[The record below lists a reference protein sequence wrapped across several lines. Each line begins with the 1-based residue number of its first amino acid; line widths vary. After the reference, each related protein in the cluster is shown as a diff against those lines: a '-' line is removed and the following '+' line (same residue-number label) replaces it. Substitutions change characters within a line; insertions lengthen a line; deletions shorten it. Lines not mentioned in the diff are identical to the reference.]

1 VMIRRFIT
9 ILLFVCLLIFPYRGV
24 LAKTGPHQEVETSPA
39 DFELLG
45 VEREPD
51 EAVRY
56 IDLPECI
63 EIARQNSVEIKNAH
77 LDFEIAKM
85 KTKTAEVAYRPQVSA
100 GFDYALDDK
109 TSDLSDS
116 NRYEAYIS
124 LSAGKLNST
133 ENFIVLKEAMS
144 SAATAELGLYK
155 EENLLT
161 VSIAERYFNLLSA
174 QKQLELQLAMIK
186 KSHRNYK
193 ETKRKYDSGQAS
205 EVEVLQA
212 DAGYSTHQLNLQLKK
227 SALDYAAM
235 QLSSAIGLN
244 SSTKL
249 RALSVTK
256 IKLFTIDWEQCLET
270 GTKNN
275 RQLKIY
281 QRTIEKLKGLN
292 KLAKRARWPMLSLEG
307 SIGEPH
313 RQEDLY
319 DEDANFGI
327 KLTLSQILF
336 DSGIIKRRI
345 KEFGL
350 EIQKQEKMLQALKKR
365 LIDSLRLHYE
375 SLNNSAKVLELSKKR
390 RDLVKHLA
398 DIMQRSYSMG
408 VISLKQKLDSDS
420 TAEEAEIDYTTAI
433 GNYLMAEY
441 RLKMQMGVN
450 LFDIADEMSEDPAH
464 SGRSNK
470 GNNN

>member
-1 VMIRRFIT
+1 MAQKVMIRRFIT
-9 ILLFVCLLIFPYRGV
+9 ILLFACLLIFPYRGV
-24 LAKTGPHQEVETSPA
+24 LAKTGPHQVVVETPPA
-39 DFELLG
+39 DSELLG
-45 VEREPD
+45 IEGEQD

-56 IDLPECI
+56 ISLQECI
-63 EIARQNSVEIKNAH
+63 GIAWQNSVKIKNAH
-77 LDFEIAKM
+77 LDLEISKL
-85 KTKTAEVAYRPQVSA
+85 KTKSAEVAYRPQVSA

-109 TSDLSDS
+109 ASNLSNS

-144 SAATAELGLYK
+144 SAATAELGVNK

-161 VSIAERYFNLLSA
+161 VSITERYFNLLYA
-174 QKQLELQLAMIK
+174 QKQLELQLAMIRK
-186 KSHRNYK
+186 IRRNYQ
-193 ETKRKYDSGQAS
+193 ETKRKHTSGHAS

-212 DAGYSTHQLNLQLKK
+212 GASYSTHQLKLQLKK
-227 SALDYAAM
+227 NELDYAAM

-249 RALSVTK
+249 RALSITK
-256 IKLFTIDWEQCLET
+256 VELFTIDWEQCLEI

-281 QRTIEKLKGLN
+281 QRTLEKMKGLY

-350 EIQKQEKMLQALKKR
+350 EIKKQEKILQNLKKR
-365 LIDSLRLHYE
+365 FIDSLRLHYD
-375 SLNNSAKVLELSKKR
+375 SLNNSAKTIELSKKR
-390 RDLVKHLA
+390 RDLVSHLA
-398 DIMQRSYSMG
+398 VIMQRSYSMG
-408 VISLKQKLDSDS
+408 IISFKQKLDSDS

-441 RLKMQMGVN
+441 RLKIQMGLN
-450 LFDIADEMSEDPAH
+450 LFSVTDDMSGDPAQ
-464 SGRSNK
+464 
-470 GNNN
+470 

>member
-1 VMIRRFIT
+1 MAQRVRMRRFIT
-9 ILLFVCLLIFPYRGV
+9 ILLFACLLIFHYRGV
-24 LAKTGPHQEVETSPA
+24 LAKTGPHQEEVKTPPVDS
-39 DFELLG
+39 ELLG
-45 VEREPD
+45 VEGEPD
-51 EAVRY
+51 ETVRH
-56 IDLPECI
+56 INLPDCI
-63 EIARQNSVEIKNAH
+63 EIAWQNSGEIKNAQ
-77 LDFEIAKM
+77 LDLEISKL
-85 KTKTAEVAYRPQVSA
+85 KTKNAEVAYRPQVSA

-109 TSDLSDS
+109 ASNLSNA

-155 EENLLT
+155 AENLLT

-186 KSHRNYK
+186 KSRRNYQ

-227 SALDYAAM
+227 STLDSAAI

-249 RALSVTK
+249 RAISITEVE
-256 IKLFTIDWEQCLET
+256 IFTIDWEQCLET

-281 QRTIEKLKGLN
+281 QRTIEKLKGLY

-350 EIQKQEKMLQALKKR
+350 EIQKQEKILQTLKKR
-365 LIDSLRLHYE
+365 LIDSLRLHYDR
-375 SLNNSAKVLELSKKR
+375 LNNSAKVLELSKKR

-398 DIMQRSYSMG
+398 GIIQRSYSMG
-408 VISLKQKLDSDS
+408 VISLKKKLDSDS

-441 RLKMQMGVN
+441 RLKMQMGLN
-450 LFDIADEMSEDPAH
+450 LFDIDDDMSKDSAQ
-464 SGRSNK
+464 
-470 GNNN
+470 

>member
-1 VMIRRFIT
+1 MAQRVMMKRFIT
-9 ILLFVCLLIFPYRGV
+9 ILLFACFLIFHYRGV
-24 LAKTGPHQEVETSPA
+24 LAKTGPHQELVETPPA
-39 DFELLG
+39 DSESLG
-45 VEREPD
+45 VEGEPD

-63 EIARQNSVEIKNAH
+63 GIARQNSVEIKNAH

-85 KTKTAEVAYRPQVSA
+85 KTKNAEVAYRPQVSA
-100 GFDYALDDK
+100 GLDYALDDK
-109 TSDLSDS
+109 TSNLSNS

-161 VSIAERYFNLLSA
+161 VSIAKQYFNLLSA
-174 QKQLELQLAMIK
+174 QQQLELQLAMIK
-186 KSHRNYK
+186 KSRRNYQ
-193 ETKRKYDSGQAS
+193 ETKRKHDNGRVS

-212 DAGYSTHQLNLQLKK
+212 GAIYSMHQLNLQLKK
-227 SALDYAAM
+227 NALDYAAM

-244 SSTKL
+244 NSTKL
-249 RALSVTK
+249 RALSITK
-256 IKLFTIDWEQCLET
+256 VELFTIAWEQCLET

-281 QRTIEKLKGLN
+281 QRTLEKLKGLY

-327 KLTLSQILF
+327 KLTLSQTLF

-350 EIQKQEKMLQALKKR
+350 EIQKQEIMLQTMKKR
-365 LIDSLRLHYE
+365 FIDSLRLYYD

-390 RDLVKHLA
+390 RDLVKHLT

-420 TAEEAEIDYTTAI
+420 TAEETVIDYTTAI

-441 RLKMQMGVN
+441 RLKMQMGLN
-450 LFDIADEMSEDPAH
+450 LFDIADDMSEDPAQ
-464 SGRSNK
+464 
-470 GNNN
+470 